1 MLQPR
6 SEGGATPAQ
15 SVRDHVLELSR
26 AYILS
31 RAIHTAAEL
40 GVADHVGETPVPV
53 SRLAELTQAQRP
65 FLERLLRFLAGHQIF
80 KEVGPGEFVATPESN
95 VLRKDAPDSLHPAL
109 CMVNAG
115 WWAAVGGLGHTVKTG
130 ENAFEHVNHEPFFAY
145 LKARPK
151 DQLRFDAGMANN
163 SRSSDAAIARAY
175 DFSRFGSVMDVGGG
189 HGGLVRAIVE
199 THPGVQ
205 GILFDQPQVVERA
218 VAPKDPAAAARYG
231 RKAGDFFQAVPSGAD
246 AYVIKGVLHDFDDER
261 CVAILKNI
269 RQAMSAQGR
278 LLIVERMVC
287 GDNQAH
293 QAKTIDVLMM
303 ALLGGRER
311 CVDDWKALLQGAGFR
326 LVKQHPTASEFNI
339 SEAVPA

>member
-1 MLQPR
+1 
-6 SEGGATPAQ
+6 
-15 SVRDHVLELSR
+15 
-26 AYILS
+26 
-31 RAIHTAAEL
+31 
-40 GVADHVGETPVPV
+40 
-53 SRLAELTQAQRP
+53 
-65 FLERLLRFLAGHQIF
+65 
-80 KEVGPGEFVATPESN
+80 
-95 VLRKDAPDSLHPAL
+95 
-109 CMVNAG
+109 
-115 WWAAVGGLGHTVKTG
+115 
-130 ENAFEHVNHEPFFAY
+130 
-145 LKARPK
+145 
-151 DQLRFDAGMANN
+151 
-163 SRSSDAAIARAY
+163 
-175 DFSRFGSVMDVGGG
+175 
-189 HGGLVRAIVE
+189 LVRAIVE